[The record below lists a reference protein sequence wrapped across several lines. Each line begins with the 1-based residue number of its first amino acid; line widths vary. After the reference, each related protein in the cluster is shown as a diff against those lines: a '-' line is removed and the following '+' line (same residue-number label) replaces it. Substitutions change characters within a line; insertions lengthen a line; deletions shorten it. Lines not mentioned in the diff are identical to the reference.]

1 MKDKMSPKTNTKR
14 RMTLQKQ
21 EALLGWLFI
30 SPALIGFGIF
40 TFGSMLYSLYL
51 SFTDYNLMAKPNLV
65 GLSNYA
71 RAFKQDQY
79 FYPYFGNTLFF
90 VITLVPL
97 VLVFSLALALLINKK
112 TGMMT
117 KFYRVAL
124 FLPSITSTVAISMV
138 WIWIFNPDMGIMN
151 NILYALGVQNP
162 PMWLSD
168 PKWSKPALVIM
179 RVWQMGGYYMLMF
192 LTGLKTIPENLY
204 EAANMDG
211 ATPWQKLTKITLPM
225 LANTTFVVVIMLVIE
240 AFNMFESIFIM
251 TQGGP
256 VGSTST
262 IMYYIYEQ
270 GFMNYNMGYASAL
283 AWIFFALIMI
293 VTMIQYRFR
302 NEQEG

>member
-1 MKDKMSPKTNTKR
+1 
-14 RMTLQKQ
+14 
-21 EALLGWLFI
+21 
-30 SPALIGFGIF
+30 
-40 TFGSMLYSLYL
+40 
-51 SFTDYNLMAKPNLV
+51 
-65 GLSNYA
+65 
-71 RAFKQDQY
+71 
-79 FYPYFGNTLFF
+79 
-90 VITLVPL
+90 
-97 VLVFSLALALLINKK
+97 
-112 TGMMT
+112 
-117 KFYRVAL
+117 
-124 FLPSITSTVAISMV
+124 MV

>member
-90 VITLVPL
+90 VITLVPI

-270 GFMNYNMGYASAL
+270 GFMNYNMHLLSLGFSSH
-283 AWIFFALIMI
+283 
-293 VTMIQYRFR
+293 
-302 NEQEG
+302 